1 MDATSEHVT
10 VSLGDDAYIGEYNDK
25 EKAKVRKSGPSL
37 IRKTIELAQKG
48 RVLAVMVY
56 WDPTHRCHR
65 VAAQLPDGES
75 VPDLNRLVA
84 EALAGRLPEP
94 KAQRKRVL
102 ARRGPRTTRADQR
115 RGKTQRSR
123 PPLRRSARTRHARRI
138 EPASDDIYTF
148 REDSEEAPEAES
160 TNGSDSDNGSDNGS
174 DHSGSESAGHGSY
187 DTVPESLF
195 GSIHT
200 SPLSL
205 APNGNAAVQDTT
217 GCITTVGGTAGC
229 HPPGSVDAS
238 AAEGHALESGQP
250 NATVNF
256 GSGPLVNGFGAYMV
270 ANQEA
275 ALPSVGIARQDG
287 VSSAAATQQ
296 SWQPVASGASQPW
309 PGIQA
314 GEAWRRVVRNAL
326 GIVDLL
332 LSPESGTM
340 QGELTTPVLQDSWAQ
355 KGRVAPCQPRSSYIL
370 PFIPSSYAHASGKRI
385 LPISMR
391 IHNNSVP
398 FYPLSTS
405 GAMPRQYVYSYSTS
419 THDPAFA
426 LSGGPAD
433 LMSTPQRHTSSV
445 YSDAFD
451 LTELTETISHEE
463 CEQQADAVAAL
474 ESEVQQLRRDLRRLR
489 FMADRG
495 QRALHE
501 MANLVMSIS
510 QMLAA
515 VRNQCKIEGRK
526 RLANFAVL

>member
-1 MDATSEHVT
+1 MDAMSEHVAE
-10 VSLGDDAYIGEYNDK
+10 SLGDEAYTGEYNDK

-56 WDPTHRCHR
+56 WDPTHRCYR

-84 EALAGRLPEP
+84 EALVGRLPEP

-102 ARRGPRTTRADQR
+102 ARRGPKTSRADQR
-115 RGKTQRSR
+115 RGKMQPSR

-138 EPASDDIYTF
+138 EPVSDDIYTF
-148 REDSEEAPEAES
+148 RGASEEVPEAEIIS
-160 TNGSDSDNGSDNGS
+160 GSDRGSDSGSDGSDNGS
-174 DHSGSESAGHGSY
+174 DGSDNGSDGSDNGSDRSGSRSASRGGC
-187 DTVPESLF
+187 DIVPDSLF
-195 GSIHT
+195 GSIHR
-200 SPLSL
+200 SPLS
-205 APNGNAAVQDTT
+205 PDGNAAVQDRT
-217 GCITTVGGTAGC
+217 GCIVTVGGTAGC
-229 HPPGSVDAS
+229 PPPASVDGP
-238 AAEGHALESGQP
+238 AAEGHAAESGQP

-256 GSGPLVNGFGAYMV
+256 GSGPLVNGFGAYTV

-309 PGIQA
+309 SGIQA
-314 GEAWRRVVRNAL
+314 AVAL
-326 GIVDLL
+326 
-332 LSPESGTM
+332 P
-340 QGELTTPVLQDSWAQ
+340 
-355 KGRVAPCQPRSSYIL
+355 
-370 PFIPSSYAHASGKRI
+370 
-385 LPISMR
+385 
-391 IHNNSVP
+391 
-398 FYPLSTS
+398 
-405 GAMPRQYVYSYSTS
+405 
-419 THDPAFA
+419 
-426 LSGGPAD
+426 GGLAD
-433 LMSTPQRHTSSV
+433 LMSTTQRHTSSV

-463 CEQQADAVAAL
+463 WEQQADAVAAL
-474 ESEVQQLRRDLRRLR
+474 ESEVLQLRRDLRRLR

-510 QMLAA
+510 RMLAA